1 MAIEYLTS
9 FNSGELSDS
18 MLGRTDIKIYKK
30 GCKHLENGIILP
42 QGGVERRTGTEFITK
57 TNNNDGTASARLIP
71 FEFSSDTVY
80 VVEIGNGYAR
90 VFDSVGTSYSVG
102 GTVPYL
108 QTEIREVQY
117 ISRFDTL
124 ILTHPNHPPQQLQ
137 RTATTPTFAISRIDF
152 IYPHFLD
159 ENATATTITP
169 SNTLTVGG
177 TATLTASHNLF
188 TSTMA
193 TANKQTFI
201 KVRHARSGATKRV
214 TGTIAGGATDDVTA
228 SLDVSFS
235 DWKLETDGTWTG
247 VITLERSID
256 NGANYDVFAQFDTTG
271 VASKNFVFNS
281 PLTEGATTLIRLK
294 YESIVSTDGMGF
306 QLSAESIYSEGIVKV
321 TGFTSAT
328 VVSGTVL
335 SKIISTTATT
345 DWSLG
350 AFSTD
355 NGFPRTASF
364 FQNRLFF
371 SGTSAEPGTIYGS
384 VSGDFFNNLQGN
396 FSDLAIKRVPNSPES
411 TRFLEAKRDLFA
423 GTTGTIIS
431 VSPAST
437 TDEIVSST
445 NIKTIPENAYGSS
458 TMQGFIAG
466 NAVLYTQK
474 DLKKIRELIYDSRSE
489 SFTSNDLNVLNDLIL
504 DGTDNQGVVET
515 FLQKQP
521 NQIFWCIKNDG
532 NMATLL
538 YEREQE
544 VVGWNRI
551 TTDGT
556 IVSGAAVSGNS
567 EDVIWIIVN
576 RGTALAP
583 AYCIEKFKDRNL
595 LNWYVDSGKQEDY
608 SSSTYVHTNKT
619 LTLSGSSPTQ
629 KFTFLQSDITGLNN
643 GDLVKVTGLTALS
656 DFNNDVY
663 KLVTDSVNFVL
674 KTIDGTSEIRP
685 PSGTSNTTY
694 TVSVKKVVNTL
705 SGLDHLEGQKVQVVI
720 DSSFD
725 SEQTVS
731 SGSITSVTYGST
743 ITAGLKFETIIR
755 PMPIEPTLRDRL
767 PNSRV
772 KGTTKVIANF
782 RNTKGAKVG
791 QEGKRLSTFPVLSTS
806 DKAGEVIS
814 VETGQF
820 PFFIG
825 SDWQREKVLEV
836 KQDLPHPLTLLS
848 LSCWTQ
854 VESG

>member
-1 MAIEYLTS
+1 MAIEYITS

-18 MLGRTDIKIYKK
+18 MLGRTDVKIYKK

-42 QGGVERRTGTEFITK
+42 QGGVERRTGTEFIAK
-57 TNNNDGTASARLIP
+57 TNNGNGTASARLIP

-80 VVEIGNGYAR
+80 VVEIGNAYAR
-90 VFDSVGTSYSVG
+90 VFDINGTSYAVS
-102 GTVPYL
+102 GTIPYL
-108 QTEIREVQY
+108 QAEIREIQF

-137 RTATTPTFAISRIDF
+137 RLTTSPTFGISAIDF
-152 IYPHFLD
+152 VYPHFLD
-159 ENATATTITP
+159 ENTTTTTITP
-169 SNTLTVGG
+169 SGTLTVGG
-177 TATLTASHNLF
+177 SATLTASASLF

-193 TANKQTFI
+193 TTNKETFI
-201 KVRHARSGATKRV
+201 KVRHPRSGSTKRV
-214 TGTIAGGATDDVTA
+214 TGSALTGTGT
-228 SLDVSFS
+228 SSELDVSFS

-247 VITLERSID
+247 TITLERSTD
-256 NGANYDVFAQFDTTG
+256 NGVTFDVFAQFDTTG
-271 VASKNFVFNS
+271 VASKNFIFNS

-294 YESIVSTDGMGF
+294 RESIVSTDGMDF
-306 QLSAESIYSEGIVKV
+306 QLSAESIYGEGIMKV
-321 TGFTSAT
+321 TGFTSDT
-328 VVSGTVL
+328 VVTGTIV
-335 SKIISTTATT
+335 SKIISTDATR

-350 AFSTD
+350 AFSVD
-355 NGFPRTASF
+355 NGFARTAAF

-371 SGTSAEPGTIYGS
+371 SGTIAEPGTIYGS
-384 VSGDFFNNLQGN
+384 VNNDFFNNLQGS

-411 TRFLEAKRDLFA
+411 TRFLEAKKDLFA

-431 VSPAST
+431 VGPAST
-437 TDEIVSST
+437 TDEIVSAT
-445 NIKTIPENAYGSS
+445 NIKTIPENAFGSS

-466 NAVLYTQK
+466 NAILYTQK
-474 DLKKIRELIYDSRSE
+474 DLKKIRELIYDSRTE
-489 SFTSNDLNVLNDLIL
+489 SFKSNDLNVLNDLIL
-504 DGTDNQGVVET
+504 DGTDNNGVVET

-532 NMATLL
+532 DMATLL

-544 VVGWNRI
+544 VVGWSRI
-551 TTDGT
+551 TTDGD
-556 IVSGAAVSGNS
+556 IVSGAAVSGTG
-567 EDVIWIIVN
+567 EDIVWIIAN
-576 RGTALAP
+576 RGTTASP
-583 AYCIEKFKDRNL
+583 IYCIEKFKDRNL
-595 LNWYVDSGKQEDY
+595 LNWYIDSAKQLDF

-629 KFTFLQSDITGLNN
+629 KFTFVQSDITGLTN
-643 GDLVKVTGLTALS
+643 GDLVKITGLTALPN
-656 DFNNDVY
+656 FNNDVY
-663 KLVTDSVNFVL
+663 KLVTDSSNFVL

-694 TVSVKKVVNTL
+694 TVNVKKVVNTL
-705 SGLDHLEGQKVQVVI
+705 TGLDHLEGKKVQVVV

-731 SGSITSVTYGST
+731 SGSITSVVYGST

-772 KGTTKVIANF
+772 KGITKVIGNF
-782 RNTKGAKVG
+782 RNTRGVKVG
-791 QEGKRLSTFPVLSTS
+791 QEGKKLSTLPVLSTE
-806 DKAGEVIS
+806 DKAGEVVS
-814 VETGQF
+814 VETGQLA
-820 PFFIG
+820 FFIG

-848 LSCWTQ
+848 LACWTQ